1 LTNASRKVSTV
12 SKPKQPAG
20 PNWDADLPTP
30 NLSEQ
35 TAAGHITRELALI
48 RQLLRKPLET
58 EIAKGNLT
66 APQRAVM
73 QVVVRHN
80 GVNLKDLS
88 AQVSLAQSTVS
99 GIVDRLAR
107 DGMVERRPD
116 PSDGRGTHIN
126 PTAPVVEFMRETMP
140 HLVND
145 PLQQALASASAQEI
159 AQIGHA
165 LVRLRELLENIQHPA
180 GS

>member
-1 LTNASRKVSTV
+1 LSDTSAKVATV
-12 SKPKQPAG
+12 RKPKQQAG
-20 PNWDADLPTP
+20 PHWDADLPSP
-30 NLSEQ
+30 NLPEQ
-35 TAAGHITRELALI
+35 TAAGQIARELGQI
-48 RQLLRKPLET
+48 RRLLRKPLET

-73 QVVVRHN
+73 QVVVRCD
-80 GVNLKDLS
+80 GINLKDLS
-88 AQVSLAQSTVS
+88 AQISLAQSTVS

-107 DGMVERRPD
+107 DGLVERRPD
-116 PSDGRGTHIN
+116 PSDGRGTRIH

-145 PLQQALASASAQEI
+145 PLQQAIARASTEEVT
-159 AQIGHA
+159 QIERA
-165 LVRLRELLENIQHPA
+165 LTRLRELLENTPSLE